1 MARYENYGL
10 WWIKACVDGCSIL
23 IDRHGI
29 WVIHKD
35 RKEKAKEKEK
45 KTKVYYKVKHDL
57 RLTQLTSFSPATMLE
72 MLVDIG
78 YAHER
83 I

>member
-1 MARYENYGL
+1 
-10 WWIKACVDGCSIL
+10 VQH

-45 KTKVYYKVKHDL
+45 KIKV
-57 RLTQLTSFSPATMLE
+57 
-72 MLVDIG
+72 
-78 YAHER
+78 
-83 I
+83 